1 MDAAALLSLV
11 SGQVQQQRAAQKK
24 AGRAQKKAADAGK
37 KRADNEEARAAKAA
51 KKQEEAEACLSTLKS
66 A

>member
-11 SGQVQQQRAAQKK
+11 AGQVQQQKAAEK
-24 AGRAQKKAADAGK
+24 AAGQAQKKAADAEK
-37 KRADNEEARAAKAA
+37 KRADNEKARAAKAA
-51 KKQEEAEACLSTLKS
+51 KKLEEAEACLSTLKS